1 MQEYCQGKKPFDRL
15 EELKMIREWAPKEQ
29 RQKGTGKIAELAVAE
44 VMAKLGYPDA
54 RKVRR
59 GNVWTD
65 LSHDK
70 WPFHI
75 EVKSLGYYSVGTAPE
90 KIDSIPR
97 KFAHMDKKILV
108 VFCAGMMFEK
118 NVKEILENKTPGAQR
133 FREYAKDVVADW
145 VTFPQL
151 ESWVSARLSGDRQ
164 SSDDTA
170 EKGPSQSP

>member
-1 MQEYCQGKKPFDRL
+1 MQEYCHGKKPQCKLD
-15 EELKMIREWAPKEQ
+15 ELNMIREWAPKEQ
-29 RQKGTGKIAELAVAE
+29 KQKGTGKIAEMAVAQ

-65 LSHDK
+65 LSHEK

-108 VFCAGMMFEK
+108 VFCAGMMSEK
-118 NVKEILENKTPGAQR
+118 NVKEILENKTHGAQR
-133 FREYAKDVVADW
+133 FREYAKDAVVDW
-145 VTFPQL
+145 VTLPQL
-151 ESWVSARLSGDRQ
+151 ESWVTARLSDDKH

-170 EKGPSQSP
+170 EKGPSPSP